1 MTGVTA
7 CFMQETLVMFRTNV
21 ARTAEFALAA
31 VVTLVVFG
39 YLLYAMLVPEKF

>member
-1 MTGVTA
+1 MSDTVWLG
-7 CFMQETLVMFRTNV
+7 
-21 ARTAEFALAA
+21 